1 MPFGAQCLSGDP
13 GPTCIRSRLDLTQLS
28 QGPPLLPIIILILV
42 RRLPHAASS
51 MPIGPD
57 RATLNALQRPSFLM
71 GDCDSKH
78 SDADAD
84 ADADENLVACSCNWT
99 YQKNQWL
106 MKNKLSTCSDGCG
119 NCLGP
124 PWYGGQQPWV
134 QHSRG
139 NEQMWPPSQKRAVT
153 CKLDKSETCK
163 WARERERDGDREGG
177 NEGRAKCLSAAIS
190 FVSGQK
196 IAWRVCYAAGQC
208 LFIEPEAEPKLRR

>member
-28 QGPPLLPIIILILV
+28 QGPPLLPIIILILG
-42 RRLPHAASS
+42 RRLPHAACRMPLAASS

-57 RATLNALQRPSFLM
+57 RATLNALQRPSFLI
-71 GDCDSKH
+71 GDCDCKH
-78 SDADAD
+78 SD

-119 NCLGP
+119 SCLGP

-139 NEQMWPPSQKRAVT
+139 SEQMWPPSQKRALT
-153 CKLDKSETCK
+153 CKLDKRRRVS
-163 WARERERDGDREGG
+163 ERER
-177 NEGRAKCLSAAIS
+177 
-190 FVSGQK
+190 Q
-196 IAWRVCYAAGQC
+196 
-208 LFIEPEAEPKLRR
+208 